1 MADGLVDVCKVF
13 LTAAALK
20 KKNRAQIIKQAV
32 GFELCI
38 TDTKECLMDPDRLLL
53 KAIFI
58 TNFNDTTSNAKTK
71 HDIDKVVH
79 EKKLSQCHFDFA
91 YPVDHP
97 LISHPPSTPVPLLTW
112 WWWILIIL
120 WYSETLFLINS
131 SKQSFHDATKVEVR
145 VPLIYQQQTKKYE
158 LHQKLVQFVFFK
170 SHKTAQQQNASSFI
184 ACESNGP
191 NTTTTIV

>member
-1 MADGLVDVCKVF
+1 M
-13 LTAAALK
+13 
-20 KKNRAQIIKQAV
+20 

-38 TDTKECLMDPDRLLL
+38 TDTKECLLMNGSGSGST
-53 KAIFI
+53 AQS
-58 TNFNDTTSNAKTK
+58 NFYNQLQWYYYQQCKDETRHWQSCTWK
-71 HDIDKVVH
+71 
-79 EKKLSQCHFDFA
+79 KKLSQCQCHFDFA

-120 WYSETLFLINS
+120 WYSWDFVFDQFKQAKFS
-131 SKQSFHDATKVEVR
+131 WCHKSWSKGAANLSATN
-145 VPLIYQQQTKKYE
+145 KKYE

-191 NTTTTIV
+191 NTTTTTTTIV